1 MTHIVTFIDALGFAC
16 SVALIVY
23 IMIFVINLKVY
34 GYRML
39 SRKQKNE
46 LLIELEYAY
55 LESPILS
62 EVALRAKTNLRA
74 HSIMGNRWTGYFIMC
89 YDTGIVSHP
98 YYYRFIPPFT
108 RLALKI
114 WIIHSLLS
122 SQKKLNTKY
131 DRI

>member
-1 MTHIVTFIDALGFAC
+1 MTHIVTFIEALGFVC
-16 SVALIVY
+16 SVGLIVY

-34 GYRML
+34 GYRMF
-39 SRKQKNE
+39 SKEQKLE
-46 LLIELEYAY
+46 LLIELESAY
-55 LESPILS
+55 LEGLFSTDIQLK
-62 EVALRAKTNLRA
+62 ARTNLRA
-74 HSIMGNRWTGYFIMC
+74 HTIMGNRWTGYFVMC
-89 YDTGIVSHP
+89 FKQGIVTSP